1 MICVFY
7 VWLPGQYR
15 RQLPSASLSVS
26 DMTMMKNEDDVKAS
40 DDDSDEDSD
49 DDDDDDRFMM
59 KMTTSVHPV
68 FDLYVHPAL
77 HFPCRMMMM
86 LMMMM
91 MMMVRIMMMM
101 A

>member
-1 MICVFY
+1 MFLCFFY

-40 DDDSDEDSD
+40 DDDSD
-49 DDDDDDRFMM
+49 DDDDRFMM
-59 KMTTSVHPV
+59 KITTSVHPV

-77 HFPCRMMMM
+77 HFP
-86 LMMMM
+86 
-91 MMMVRIMMMM
+91 
-101 A
+101 

>member
-26 DMTMMKNEDDVKAS
+26 DMTRKNEDDVKAS
-40 DDDSDEDSD
+40 DDDSDEDSDD

-86 LMMMM
+86 LT
-91 MMMVRIMMMM
+91 MMMVRIMIMM

>member
-1 MICVFY
+1 MFFY

-49 DDDDDDRFMM
+49 DDDDRFMM

-86 LMMMM
+86 
-91 MMMVRIMMMM
+91 MMVRIMMMM

>member
-26 DMTMMKNEDDVKAS
+26 DMTMMKNVDDVRAS

-49 DDDDDDRFMM
+49 DNDDNVRMIM
-59 KMTTSVHPV
+59 IAGREI
-68 FDLYVHPAL
+68 DLSAAKL
-77 HFPCRMMMM
+77 GRD
-86 LMMMM
+86 
-91 MMMVRIMMMM
+91 
-101 A
+101 